1 MKQPPWLDRTSAL
14 LALLDPPRSP
24 QSSSSRNAFVPSSS
38 MTLRVRKP
46 ASSQG
51 SLTGSAVAG
60 SASPDGKKAYPSRPG
75 GEAADASSSPSSS
88 PEPTP
93 EATPT
98 AVAKRLPRV
107 ILKVGPRPET

>member
-1 MKQPPWLDRTSAL
+1 
-14 LALLDPPRSP
+14 
-24 QSSSSRNAFVPSSS
+24 

-51 SLTGSAVAG
+51 SSTGAAVAG

-75 GEAADASSSPSSS
+75 GEAADASSSP
-88 PEPTP
+88 EPTP

-98 AVAKRLPRV
+98 AVAKKLPRV